1 MVPCLGKNSSNIPRR
16 GVDGFF
22 DPPGAGQGKEQLSG
36 LPQDNAE
43 AARWCRRAAE
53 QGNPLASGHR
63 GRRNPRGRTGLASW
77 NEPWYGPNMS
87 SIDDPIEAFLSQYPE
102 QAKNIVGET
111 TLEIAS
117 TLLLPL
123 KIANTGSLWGLQAP
137 AQKLVASPG
146 SFGTLRD
153 SLA

>member
-1 MVPCLGKNSSNIPRR
+1 
-16 GVDGFF
+16 
-22 DPPGAGQGKEQLSG
+22 
-36 LPQDNAE
+36 
-43 AARWCRRAAE
+43 
-53 QGNPLASGHR
+53 
-63 GRRNPRGRTGLASW
+63 
-77 NEPWYGPNMS
+77 MS
-87 SIDDPIEAFLSQYPE
+87 RIDDPIEAFLSQYPE